1 MDASLDA
8 GLGVSLGLTTFTFL
22 FLAGTFFAALVAGLG
37 GFAFGIVAAAIWLYI
52 PPRCRPRH

>member
-22 FLAGTFFAALVAGLG
+22 FPPSWASAFAMVCLAARPGSPALSS
-37 GFAFGIVAAAIWLYI
+37 
-52 PPRCRPRH
+52 